1 MISVQKS
8 VAHPW
13 MCDVLG
19 HMTTRFY
26 VGMFD
31 DASYHFLHS
40 VFGWTGGSDDEGKI
54 AWVDA
59 RQVIEYQA
67 EVTAGDLLET
77 HAKLTRVGT
86 KSITV
91 CYEMTQLGDRVT
103 AATMEVIYVLFDL
116 QKRKALALT
125 DELLEKASMHL
136 AGGSDSVNPVRP
148 TPAGRS

>member
-31 DASYHFLHS
+31 DASYHFLHA
-40 VFGWTGGSDDEGKI
+40 VFGWTGASDDEGKT

-59 RQVIEYQA
+59 RQLIEYQA
-67 EVTAGDLLET
+67 EVAAGDLLEIR
-77 HAKLTRVGT
+77 AALTRIGT

-91 CYEMTQLGDRVT
+91 SYVMTNLGDNQT

-116 QKRKALALT
+116 QKRRGLVLT
-125 DELLEKASMHL
+125 DELREKAS
-136 AGGSDSVNPVRP
+136 AYVVES
-148 TPAGRS
+148 